1 MNENAEDPQLL
12 SIAESISDRE
22 PVDWSKLQKDVPPE
36 QVAVLEELRAL
47 ERVAR
52 LAEHAPAAWGPYA
65 IIEEIGH
72 GVFGTVYRAH
82 DPELRRDVALKVVRP
97 PHPGAAFDPD
107 RALEEAQRLA
117 KVTHP
122 NVVKVLRVDR
132 IGDEVGIS
140 MDLIAG
146 DTLDALVKQ
155 RGRFGA
161 GEAALIGLDLCR
173 ALAAVHGTQ
182 TLHGDIKAHNVMR
195 SAGGDIILTD
205 FGTSKDL
212 SGVQATGGDFAG
224 TPLYLAPEVFKGAAR
239 TPASDIYS
247 LGVLLYY
254 LVTGSYP
261 VDGSTKTELASRHTE
276 PGARRL
282 LRDVRPD
289 LPEAFIAVVERALA
303 ESPDARYPSAGAFE
317 AALRPVVSRPS
328 PVPPFAPAKIV
339 GLVIALLIV
348 TAGIF
353 VMRPWASPEAT
364 SSSPESVVAAPA
376 PGTYRVDAAI
386 YREGDNGAVRLRPGD
401 RVSVGDQL
409 SLQLETSVP
418 AYVYV
423 VNEDESGEAYLLF
436 PLPGQSAS
444 APLPAGVRHRLP
456 GKRKDQRLSWRITT
470 AGVREHFVIFVTPER
485 SVTFEKLFAAL
496 PAPSEDAPTGVRLP
510 RPAIEVLRGVGGL
523 TATAAPAEA
532 AAIRNI
538 PAFATPLSTD
548 AETASGL
555 WVRQVAFE
563 NPASR

>member
-22 PVDWSKLQKDVPPE
+22 PIDWSKLQKDVPPE
-36 QVAVLEELRAL
+36 QAAVFEELRTL

-52 LAEHAPAAWGPYA
+52 LAEHAPAAWGPYT

-82 DPELRRDVALKVVRP
+82 DPELRRDIALKVVRP
-97 PHPGAAFDPD
+97 PHPGAAYDSD

-122 NVVKVLRVDR
+122 NVVRVFRVDR
-132 IGDEVGIS
+132 IGDEVGIA
-140 MDLIAG
+140 MELIAG
-146 DTLDALVKQ
+146 DTLNALVKE
-155 RGRFGA
+155 RGPFSA

-195 SAGGDIILTD
+195 SANGDIILTD

-212 SGVQATGGDFAG
+212 SGVQLPGGDFAG

-261 VDGSTKTELASRHTE
+261 VDGSTKTELAARHTA

-282 LRDVRPD
+282 LRDARPD
-289 LPEAFIAVVERALA
+289 LPEAFIGAVERALA
-303 ESPDARYPSAGAFE
+303 EWPGDRYSSAGAFE

-328 PVPPFAPAKIV
+328 PVPLLAQPKIV
-339 GLVIALLIV
+339 SLVLALLVV
-348 TAGIF
+348 TAGVF
-353 VMRPWASPEAT
+353 VMRPWASREAPPPSPEAA
-364 SSSPESVVAAPA
+364 VAAA

-386 YREGDNGAVRLRPGD
+386 YREENKAEVRLASGS
-401 RVSVGDQL
+401 RVSVGDKL
-409 SLQLETSVP
+409 SLQLETSIP

-423 VNEDESGEAYLLF
+423 VSEDEAGEAYLLF
-436 PLPGQSAS
+436 PLPGQPTNV
-444 APLPAGVRHRLP
+444 PLTAGRHRLP
-456 GKRKDQRLSWRITT
+456 GMRKDERLSWRITT
-470 AGVREHFVIFVTPER
+470 PGVREHFVIFVTPER
-485 SVTFEKLFAAL
+485 STTFEKLFASL
-496 PAPSEDAPTGVRLP
+496 PAPTEDAPEGVRLP
-510 RPAIEVLRGVGGL
+510 KRAIEQLRAIGGL
-523 TATAAPAEA
+523 TAEKAPAEA
-532 AAIRNI
+532 SAIRNM
-538 PAFATPLSTD
+538 PGFSTPLPAG

>member
-22 PVDWSKLQKDVPPE
+22 PVDWSRLPTDVTPA
-36 QVAVLEELRAL
+36 QAAVFEELRTL
-47 ERVAR
+47 EQVAR
-52 LAEHAPAAWGPYA
+52 LAEHTPAAWGPYA

-107 RALEEAQRLA
+107 HALEEAQRLA
-117 KVTHP
+117 KVNHP
-122 NVVKVLRVDR
+122 NVVRVFRADR

-140 MDLIAG
+140 MELIAG
-146 DTLDALVKQ
+146 DTLDALVKE
-155 RGRFGA
+155 RGPFSA

-173 ALAAVHGTQ
+173 ALAAVHGTH

-195 SAGGDIILTD
+195 SAGGDIVLTD

-212 SGVQATGGDFAG
+212 RTEQRVPGTDFAG

-254 LVTGSYP
+254 LATGSYP
-261 VDGSTKTELASRHTE
+261 VDGSTKTELASRHTD

-289 LPEAFIAVVERALA
+289 LPEAFIGAVERALA
-303 ESPDARYPSAGAFE
+303 EWPGDRYPSAGAFE

-328 PVPPFAPAKIV
+328 PPPLFAQPKIV
-339 GLVIALLIV
+339 SLVIALLVV
-348 TAGIF
+348 TAG
-353 VMRPWASPEAT
+353 VVVLRPWESRDAT
-364 SSSPESVVAAPA
+364 SPGPEVAVAAAA

-386 YREGDNGAVRLRPGD
+386 YRDEDKAEVRLASGS
-401 RVSVGDQL
+401 RVSIGDKL

-423 VNEDESGEAYLLF
+423 VNEDESGEAYLLY
-436 PLPGQSAS
+436 PLPGQPFDT
-444 APLPAGVRHRLP
+444 PLTAGRHRLP
-456 GKRKDQRLSWRITT
+456 GMRKDERLSWRITS
-470 AGVREHFVIFVTPER
+470 AGVREHFVIFVSPER
-485 SVTFEKLFAAL
+485 STTFEKLFASL
-496 PAPSEDAPTGVRLP
+496 PAPTVDAPEGRRLP
-510 RPAIEVLRGVGGL
+510 PAAVEKLRGIGGL
-523 TATAAPAEA
+523 TAEKAPADA
-532 AAIRNI
+532 AAIRNV
-538 PAFATPLSTD
+538 PAFSTPLTAG